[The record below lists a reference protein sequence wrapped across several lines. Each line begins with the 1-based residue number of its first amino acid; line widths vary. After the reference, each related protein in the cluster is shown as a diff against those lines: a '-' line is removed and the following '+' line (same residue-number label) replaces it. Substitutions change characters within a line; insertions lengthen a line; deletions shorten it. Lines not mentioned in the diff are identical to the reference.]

1 MPIVGSFAG
10 ASARAYGLGAGVQI
24 GDFES
29 IQTITL
35 TGTQASIEFTSIPQT
50 YTHLQVRGI
59 LRGSSAST
67 DLNNEVQFNS
77 DTSANYSVH
86 GLYGTGSA
94 AVSYADVSST
104 FARAAR
110 ITAASSSASMF
121 GAMVTDILD
130 YANTNK
136 YKTMRTITGND
147 QNGSGLVFV
156 NSSNWRSTSA
166 ITSIKFYPATGS
178 FVQYS
183 SLALYGVKA

>member
-1 MPIVGSFAG
+1 MPIFGIT
-10 ASARAYGLGAGVQI
+10 ASSNMTTKLSDFFQI
-24 GDFES
+24 A
-29 IQTITL
+29 TTTL
-35 TGTQASIEFTSIPQT
+35 ATTTASIEFTSIPQD
-50 YTHLQVRGI
+50 YTHLQIRGI

-67 DLNNEVQFNS
+67 DLNVEVQFNS
-77 DTSANYSVH
+77 DTATNYSVH

-110 ITAASSSASMF
+110 ITAASSSASFF
-121 GAMVTDILD
+121 GSMVTDILD

-147 QNGSGLVFV
+147 QNGSGLVFM

-166 ITSIKFYPATGS
+166 ITSIKLYPATGS

>member
-1 MPIVGSFAG
+1 MPIFGVT
-10 ASARAYGLGAGVQI
+10 ASSNMSTKLTDFYQI
-24 GDFES
+24 A
-29 IQTITL
+29 TTTL
-35 TGTQASIEFTSIPQT
+35 ATTTASIEFTGIPST

-67 DLNNEVQFNS
+67 DLNVEVQFNS
-77 DTSANYSVH
+77 DTSTNYSIH

-94 AVSYADVSST
+94 AVSYQDLSST
-104 FARAAR
+104 FARTAR
-110 ITAASSSASMF
+110 IPAASSSASMF

-130 YANTNK
+130 YANTSK

-156 NSSNWRSTSA
+156 NSSHWRSTSA
-166 ITSIKFYPATGS
+166 ITSIKLYPATGS